1 MKELRQ
7 VAEADA
13 SYPDILFFYQGSVE
27 DGADFFKR
35 LWPEARA
42 ASDPERRLYAAFGL
56 ERGGIKE
63 LFGPEVV
70 ACSIRAATKGI
81 VGGVPVGDTR
91 MMPGAFLVRDNQI
104 LWQHNYRH
112 IADHPDFARIPALV

>member
-13 SYPDILFFYQGSVE
+13 SYPDILFVYQGSVE
-27 DGADFFKR
+27 DGADFFNR

-42 ASDPERRLYAAFGL
+42 ASDPERELYAAFGL

-63 LFGPEVV
+63 LFGAEVV
-70 ACSIRAATKGI
+70 ACGIRAARKGSF
-81 VGGVPVGDTR
+81 VGTPVGDTR
-91 MMPGAFLVRDNQI
+91 MMPGAFLVQANQI

-112 IADHPDFARIPALV
+112 IADHPDFAKIPALA